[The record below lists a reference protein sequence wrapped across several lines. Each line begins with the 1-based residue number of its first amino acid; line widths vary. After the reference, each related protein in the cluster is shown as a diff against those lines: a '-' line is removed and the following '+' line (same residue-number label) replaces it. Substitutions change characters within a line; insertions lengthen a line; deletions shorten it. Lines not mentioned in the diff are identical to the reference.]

1 MKRAIVTSCGAFAL
15 AVSGIAGAQE
25 RCTLEQTIRQCY
37 DQFRESTFNEG
48 QKKQVDETQGTQK
61 EALAE
66 AQTGASSS
74 GAATSTVTDLVPL
87 FDALGLIS
95 DSDSE
100 KGKLTLNLNFLLPV
114 QDDVGHNAQLKL
126 IVNTSP
132 KPFDTLVQAFPETVR
147 AARKDTLQKDISAF
161 GESELSLTYSFMNG
175 TFGRDYDRYAP
186 MLEPI
191 FAGAIESVRPSG
203 ETQFLQLLTRLT
215 AALGSAVSTAPNT
228 KIKDLQV
235 DDALKEQLRTAIAS
249 NAREAEAI
257 APLAEAEIKG
267 RGLTRLTEL
276 IDQQPQLLFTLG
288 HDIRDDI
295 VGPEKTSAT
304 LSFEKTAY
312 NLGHFLRT
320 TGGASCLKGD
330 EVRQGGPAYSSCAN
344 ALDNYFA
351 GPAKNLSTQM
361 RWKLAASYHRVK
373 KWSYA
378 SPSDSV
384 SLSLPETDRWEV
396 AFGLGR
402 PLLGRRNG
410 DRIDVEVAYDSN
422 IDDDTSNKE
431 RVKATV
437 TYTRRVGDMDVPFSL
452 VYANKDEFLGEVDQ
466 QISLHIGLKF
476 KSPASLGK

>member
-1 MKRAIVTSCGAFAL
+1 MKRAIVTGCGAFAL

-37 DQFRESTFNEG
+37 EQLIESV
-48 QKKQVDETQGTQK
+48 QKKQVDETQGTQ
-61 EALAE
+61 EEVLAE
-66 AQTGASSS
+66 AQTGASAG
-74 GAATSTVTDLVPL
+74 GAATSTVADLVPL

-114 QDDVGHNAQLKL
+114 QDDVGHNTQLKL

-147 AARKDTLQKDISAF
+147 AARTDTLQKDIDTF
-161 GESELSLTYSFMNG
+161 GESELSLTYSLMNG

-191 FAGAIESVRPSG
+191 FLGAIKSVRPPG
-203 ETQFLQLLTRLT
+203 DMQFLQLLTRLT
-215 AALGSAVSTAPNT
+215 ATLGSAVSTAPDT
-228 KIKDLQV
+228 KIKDLPV
-235 DDALKEQLRTAIAS
+235 DDTVKEQLITAIAS
-249 NAREAEAI
+249 NAREVEAI
-257 APLAEAEIKG
+257 KPLAEAEIKA
-267 RGLTRLTEL
+267 RGLTRLTQL

-304 LSFEKTAY
+304 LTFEKTAA

-320 TGGASCLKGD
+320 SGASCLKGD
-330 EVRQGGPAYSSCAN
+330 EVRQGGPAYTTCAN
-344 ALDNYFA
+344 ALDSYFA
-351 GPAKNLSTQM
+351 GPAKNLNTQM

-378 SPSDSV
+378 APSDSV

-437 TYTRRVGDMDVPFSL
+437 TYTRRIGDMDVPFSL

-466 QISLHIGLKF
+466 QISLHLGLKF
-476 KSPASLGK
+476 KSPASPGK